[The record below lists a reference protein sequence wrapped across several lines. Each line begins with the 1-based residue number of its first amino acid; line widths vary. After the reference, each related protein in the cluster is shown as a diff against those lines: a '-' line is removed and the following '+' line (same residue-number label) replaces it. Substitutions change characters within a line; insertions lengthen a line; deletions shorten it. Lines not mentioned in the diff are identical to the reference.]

1 MNNSCP
7 IVHIGIVSIVS
18 HLPTPMEG
26 AIAGDMKNIVATAP
40 TEAIAAIAL
49 GGKGAIVVEG
59 A

>member
-1 MNNSCP
+1 
-7 IVHIGIVSIVS
+7 
-18 HLPTPMEG
+18 MEG

-59 A
+59 AWFGTVSSAIVSVKFWK

>member
-7 IVHIGIVSIVS
+7 IVHIGIVRIS

-40 TEAIAAIAL
+40 TEAIAAIAA
-49 GGKGAIVVEG
+49 GGMGDIVVVG

>member
-1 MNNSCP
+1 M
-7 IVHIGIVSIVS
+7 VHIGIVRTS

-40 TEAIAAIAL
+40 TEAIAARAA
-49 GGKGAIVVEG
+49 GGMGDIVVVG